1 MEYALFISK
10 QESLDKYR
18 DLKMPENLIPQPW
31 RNGDDFSFHR
41 LYFGQEFCERL
52 IPTKSTLDKALAF
65 AGEKSVNFT
74 LLTPFV
80 SEDWLA
86 KWENILETL
95 YSQKPE
101 SEVVINDLGI
111 YHLIR
116 ERFPRFTKVLGRL
129 LTKQKRGPRILRMEG
144 KVPDQMIEHFRRFNA
159 DVPHLAKFYKEL
171 GFDRVELDNTL
182 QGIRRDS
189 DTTAS
194 LYFPY
199 IYVSTTRMCLT
210 NQSDDRK
217 ESMRAIFPCKRECM
231 NIHFTI
237 EHNEI
242 PVPVTIS
249 GNTQFI
255 RSEKLP
261 PSPEGLYIDRL
272 VYEPE
277 IPL

>member
-1 MEYALFISK
+1 MEYAIFISK

-18 DLKMPENLIPQPW
+18 DLQMPESFIPQLW

-52 IPTKSTLDKALAF
+52 IPTKSWLEKAL
-65 AGEKSVNFT
+65 NFKEERSIEFT
-74 LLTPFV
+74 FLTPFV
-80 SEDWLA
+80 SEAGLR
-86 KWENILETL
+86 KWEEILEIL
-95 YSQKPE
+95 YSLSPE

-144 KVPDQMIEHFRRFNA
+144 KVPEQMIEHFRRFNA
-159 DVPHLAKFYKEL
+159 DVPFLSVFYKEL
-171 GFDRVELDNTL
+171 GFNRIELDNTL
-182 QGIRRDS
+182 QGISRDS
-189 DTTAS
+189 DMPAS
-194 LYFPY
+194 LYFPH

-210 NQSDDRK
+210 NQSDNRK
-217 ESMRAIFPCKRECM
+217 ESMRAIFPCKKECR
-231 NIHFTI
+231 NIRFTI

-242 PVPVTIS
+242 PVPVTIA

-255 RSEKLP
+255 LSEKLP
-261 PSPEGLYIDRL
+261 PSPEGLHIDRL
-272 VYEPE
+272 VFEPE
-277 IPL
+277 RPI